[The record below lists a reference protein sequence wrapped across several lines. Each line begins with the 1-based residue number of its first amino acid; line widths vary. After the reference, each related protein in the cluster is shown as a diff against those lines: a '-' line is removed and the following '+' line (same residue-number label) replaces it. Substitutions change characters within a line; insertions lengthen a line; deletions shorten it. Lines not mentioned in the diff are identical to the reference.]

1 MATIMHGWATA
12 IERDPHAG
20 AATIENGIAT
30 FKSTGARMM
39 LHFFLALLAEAEGR
53 QGRHADALATIHDA
67 LDQVDPNG
75 GFYEAE
81 LHRLRGE
88 LIATKD
94 AGGSSANSEEPIRQA
109 IALAH
114 AQGAK
119 ALEARAVASLAQL
132 VAQ

>member
-1 MATIMHGWATA
+1 MAMIMHGWSTA

-53 QGRHADALATIHDA
+53 QGRHADALATIQDA
-67 LDQVDPNG
+67 LDQVEPNG

-88 LIATKD
+88 LIATKE
-94 AGGSSANSEEPIRQA
+94 ACGSSANSEEPIRQA

-114 AQGAK
+114 AQGAI

-132 VAQ
+132 GAQ